1 MNFYLGKKQIPWF
14 VSQDNQDLFASV
26 SLIEKAA
33 IMYIELESLSEKIES
48 KSPKIRAPLELILFL
63 GNTLSLVLFIN
74 LSVSRSYHMF
84 KAPDAPEPIEIAS
97 MARNPVTMLKLPGAI
112 IMPTKLVNIDN
123 DITLGFKRE
132 MY

>member
-48 KSPKIRAPLELILFL
+48 KKIFNEKNLLVIPFEKL
-63 GNTLSLVLFIN
+63 LSLI
-74 LSVSRSYHMF
+74 H
-84 KAPDAPEPIEIAS
+84 I
-97 MARNPVTMLKLPGAI
+97 
-112 IMPTKLVNIDN
+112 
-123 DITLGFKRE
+123 
-132 MY
+132 